1 MKILSLDTE
10 TTIRHDAS
18 PFSKGNEEGLVAWS
32 WATEEGSYAAMWAG
46 PEPVQELL
54 DPSTMLVGANIKFD
68 LNWLSVHGVDFS
80 DVMIWD
86 VLCAQFVL
94 DRQLV
99 KFPSLNYCAEK
110 YGLPIKLDV
119 VKTDY
124 WEKNIDTKDVPEDVL
139 LEYAAY
145 DAELALNVYKEQIKL
160 MTPRQI
166 QLVKLIGLDT
176 LVLSE
181 MECNGLVYDEDLCN
195 EQAVKIGEE
204 IEKITKELSRLY
216 PGIPI
221 NFNSPMQLSAV
232 LYGGTIVEV
241 VKEQVGF
248 FKTGKQA
255 GQPKFRNVEVEHQL
269 PRRFSPL
276 HGSETSRE
284 GIYKTSEDVL
294 RKLKGGGK
302 QGRQLIECLL
312 RLSKLD
318 KLKGTYY
325 EGLPK
330 LNEEM
335 HWPKGHL
342 HGKFNQTLAATG
354 RLTSSSPNQQNFAAD
369 IQDIFVSKFS

>member
-1 MKILSLDTE
+1 MTVLALDCE
-10 TTIRHDAS
+10 TTTKYDAS
-18 PFSKGNEEGLVAWS
+18 PFSEGNENGLVAWS
-32 WATEEGSYAAMWAG
+32 CADEFGSYAGMWEG
-46 PEPVQELL
+46 PNVIQKRL
-54 DPSTMLVGANIKFD
+54 PSNVLVVGANIKFD

-80 DVMIWD
+80 NVKIWD
-86 VLCAQFVL
+86 VLCAQFVIE
-94 DRQLV
+94 RQLN

-110 YGLPIKLDV
+110 YGLPVKLDV
-119 VKTDY
+119 VKTEY
-124 WEKNIDTKDVPEDVL
+124 WDKGIDTKDVPEDIL

-145 DAELALNVYKEQIKL
+145 DAQLTLDVYKEQIKV

-221 NFNSPMQLSAV
+221 NYNSPVQLSAV

-354 RLTSSSPNQQNFAAD
+354 RLTSSSPNQQNLAAEV
-369 IQDIFVSKFS
+369 QDIFISEFK